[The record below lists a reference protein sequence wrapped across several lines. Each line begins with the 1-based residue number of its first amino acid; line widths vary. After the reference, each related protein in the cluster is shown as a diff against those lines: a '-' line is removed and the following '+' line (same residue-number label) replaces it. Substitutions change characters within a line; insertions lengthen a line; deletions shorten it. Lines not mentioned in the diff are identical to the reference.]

1 MLRLMFVTGSLP
13 DGGAERH
20 TIGLQ
25 EALAQRGHD
34 CHAVCVKP
42 LRKPVA
48 TANGARR
55 AHSLEARGYL
65 DWNAVA
71 RFTEMLS
78 QVRPQVIVAANA
90 YALMYAA
97 LARVRARLQSRLVVV
112 WHTTRLLNLK
122 ERLQMLVYRPLFW
135 NADCS
140 VFLCQRQWRHW
151 RRRGVLSGRNEVI
164 YNGIDL
170 AAYRDDSTAAD
181 RARLRARLGWSPSD
195 YVIGIPALLRVE
207 KNHVQLLEAVR
218 CLRELGIP
226 ARALLIGDG
235 ELRGA
240 LEQRIADL
248 GLGGAAAITGLQQD
262 VRPWIAACDV
272 VTLCSV
278 TETFSLAALE
288 SMAMGRAVVLSDV
301 GGAAEMVVPGCNGLL
316 FPPRDTA
323 AYVER
328 LAALSDFE
336 SARRMG
342 ANARR
347 MVEQRFAVNT
357 MVDRYEQLFE
367 TLHQSDDRAAP
378 SAEPA

>member
-1 MLRLMFVTGSLP
+1 
-13 DGGAERH
+13 
-20 TIGLQ
+20 
-25 EALAQRGHD
+25 
-34 CHAVCVKP
+34 
-42 LRKPVA
+42 
-48 TANGARR
+48 
-55 AHSLEARGYL
+55 
-65 DWNAVA
+65 
-71 RFTEMLS
+71 
-78 QVRPQVIVAANA
+78 
-90 YALMYAA
+90 MYAA
-97 LARVRARLQSRLVVV
+97 LARVRARLSSRLVVV
-112 WHTTRLLNLK
+112 WHSTRLLNLK

-140 VFLCQRQWRHW
+140 VFLCQRQWRFW

-170 AAYRDDSTAAD
+170 EAYRDDTSAAE
-181 RARLRARLGWSPSD
+181 RAQVRAKLGWSATD

-240 LEQRIADL
+240 IEQRIADL
-248 GLGGAAAITGLQQD
+248 GLDKAAVITGLQSD

-288 SMAMGRAVVLSDV
+288 AMGMGRAVVLSDV
-301 GGAAEMVVPGCNGLL
+301 GGAAEMVMPGCNGLL

-323 AYVER
+323 TYVDR
-328 LAALSDFE
+328 LAALSDPDA
-336 SARRMG
+336 ARLMG

-347 MVEQRFAVNT
+347 IVEQRFAVAT

-367 TLHQSDDRAAP
+367 ALCQSNDRAAP

>member
-20 TIGLQ
+20 TMGLM
-25 EALAQRGHD
+25 EALSQRGHD

-42 LRKPVA
+42 MRAPVA
-48 TANGARR
+48 TRSGVRR
-55 AHSLEARGYL
+55 AGSLEARGYL
-65 DWNAVA
+65 DWAAVA
-71 RFTEMLS
+71 RFTELLTR
-78 QVRPQVIVAANA
+78 VRPHVIVAANA

-97 LARVRARLQSRLVVV
+97 LARVRARLSSRVVVV
-112 WHTTRLLNLK
+112 WHSTRLLNLK

-140 VFLCQRQWRHW
+140 VFLCQRQWRYW

-170 AAYRDDSTAAD
+170 DAYRDDSSAAD
-181 RARLRARLGWSPSD
+181 RAGVRARLGWSASD

-235 ELRGA
+235 ELRSA
-240 LEQRIADL
+240 IEQRIADL
-248 GLGGAAAITGLQQD
+248 GLDKAAVVTGLQSD

-272 VTLCSV
+272 ITLCSV

-288 SMAMGRAVVLSDV
+288 SMAMGRALVLSDV
-301 GGAAEMVVPGCNGLL
+301 GGAAEMVVPGSNGLL

-323 AYVER
+323 SYVDR
-328 LAALSDFE
+328 LAALSDPDA
-336 SARRMG
+336 ARRMG

-347 MVEQRFAVNT
+347 IVEQRFAVAT

-367 TLHQSDDRAAP
+367 ALCQSNDRAAP

>member
-20 TIGLQ
+20 TMGLM
-25 EALAQRGHD
+25 EALSQRGHD

-42 LRKPVA
+42 MRAPVA
-48 TANGARR
+48 TRSGVRR
-55 AHSLEARGYL
+55 AGSLEARGYL
-65 DWNAVA
+65 DWAAVA
-71 RFTEMLS
+71 RFTELLTR
-78 QVRPQVIVAANA
+78 VRPHVIVAANA

-97 LARVRARLQSRLVVV
+97 LARVRARLSSRVVVV
-112 WHTTRLLNLK
+112 WHSTRLLSLK

-140 VFLCQRQWRHW
+140 VFLCQRQWRYW

-170 AAYRDDSTAAD
+170 DAYRDDSSAAD
-181 RARLRARLGWSPSD
+181 RAGVRARLGWSASD

-235 ELRGA
+235 ELRSA
-240 LEQRIADL
+240 IEQRIADL
-248 GLGGAAAITGLQQD
+248 GLDKAAVVTGLQSD

-272 VTLCSV
+272 ITLCSV

-288 SMAMGRAVVLSDV
+288 SMAMGRALVLSDV
-301 GGAAEMVVPGCNGLL
+301 GGAAEMVVPGSNGLL

-323 AYVER
+323 SYVDR
-328 LAALSDFE
+328 LAALSDLDA
-336 SARRMG
+336 ARRMG

-347 MVEQRFAVNT
+347 IVEQRFAVAT

-367 TLHQSDDRAAP
+367 ALCQSNDRAAP